1 MKSEYTLGMK
11 MGVLLAYFLIYF
23 VWGSTY
29 FFIGLALKDFPPFLL
44 GAVRFLAA
52 AIILLMLCSLRGE
65 CVFSAKLVK
74 SSAVSGIVL
83 LFIDMAV
90 IMLAQSYV
98 TSSLVAIVASSTAIW
113 IMALDVPMWGVNFK
127 NPCKVVGIIAGFL
140 GVAMLFIEQLFS
152 SFSASSKGEYGIA
165 ILIFG
170 CISWALGTLYAKYK
184 SSQTE
189 GINAF
194 AGGAWQMFFASIA
207 FWICSIALGEIG
219 DFDFKSASKTS
230 YAALAYLIFFG
241 SILAYSA
248 YIWLLKLRPAA
259 EVGTHAYVNPVVA
272 LLLGVFIGEERVSA
286 IQIAGLA
293 IILGSVAMA
302 TLAKPKKT
310 FIENE

>member
-1 MKSEYTLGMK
+1 
-11 MGVLLAYFLIYF
+11 MGFDLLFYRACAKGF
-23 VWGSTY
+23 S
-29 FFIGLALKDFPPFLL
+29 ALFAGGCEVSCGGYNSSNALL
-44 GAVRFLAA
+44 PE
-52 AIILLMLCSLRGE
+52 GE

-90 IMLAQSYV
+90 IMLAQRYV

-127 NPCKVVGIIAGFL
+127 NPFKVVGIIAGFL

-152 SFSASSKGEYGIA
+152 SFSVYSKGEYGIA

-207 FWICSIALGEIG
+207 FWICSVALGEIG

-272 LLLGVFIGEERVSA
+272 LLLGVFIGGERVSA

-302 TLAKPKKT
+302 TLANPKKT